1 MKLPVQPPLT
11 PMLAQVVDAIPVGAY
26 LYEPKWDGFRALL
39 FRDGPELELHSR
51 SQRPLG
57 RYFPE
62 LVRGLSPRLPKRIV
76 LDGEIVIAG
85 ARGLDFD
92 ALLLRLHPAAS
103 RVERLAR
110 ESPAHFVAFDV
121 LAHGA
126 RDLRSQP
133 LRRRRET
140 LERLLSEAET
150 PLLLS
155 PASTDVAVAKRWFER
170 FEGAGLDGVIAKPLD
185 GAYAAGQRVMA
196 KVKHRRTAD
205 CVVAGHREGEGG
217 EPVSL
222 LLGLYDRER
231 RLHFA
236 GVATGF
242 SRARRAQLA
251 AEIRGLR
258 RGAKAGHPWLAAGAD
273 DRQRIPG
280 GPSRWSGDRELAWE
294 PLRPERVVEV
304 AYDHLQGDRF
314 RHATRFVRWRPDRT
328 PESCSYDQLEVAPP
342 AELQALFARRTA
354 SRARSAG

>member
-1 MKLPVQPPLT
+1 
-11 PMLAQVVDAIPVGAY
+11 MLAQVVDEIPEGDW

-62 LVRGLSPRLPKRIV
+62 LLSALPARLPRRVV

-103 RVERLAR
+103 RVERLAH
-110 ESPAHFVAFDV
+110 ESPASFVAFDV

-126 RDLRSQP
+126 RDLRGWP
-133 LRRRRET
+133 LRRRRAE
-140 LERLLSEAET
+140 LERLLRDAEP

-155 PASTDVAVAKRWFER
+155 PASTDAAAARRWFER

-185 GAYAAGQRVMA
+185 GAYRPGERVMA
-196 KVKHRRTAD
+196 KIKHRRSAD
-205 CVVAGHREGEGG
+205 CVVAGYRAGEDGQ
-217 EPVSL
+217 PVSL
-222 LLGLYDRER
+222 LLGLYDGER

-242 SRARRAQLA
+242 SRTRRGELA
-251 AEIRGLR
+251 AALRGLR
-258 RGAKAGHPWLAAGAD
+258 RGARAGHPWLAPGAD

-280 GPSRWSGDRELAWE
+280 GPSRWSGSRSLDWE

-314 RHATRFVRWRPDRT
+314 RHATRFLRWRPDRT
-328 PESCSYDQLEVAPP
+328 PESCTYAQLEVAPP
-342 AELQALFARRTA
+342 AELRALFARRAA